1 MCDCCRLHAAV
12 KLTRVVYV
20 TTTPSFMKLIG
31 MLLLTLSAVSA
42 ALNNRLISLYHCY
55 HCVQW
60 FILIFEFD
68 FSLLLLLLLYY
79 NTITEYYNNIILLL
93 YKHKTY
99 FASTIHHQVV
109 YYLHCG
115 TKNFLHLFSVLLPS
129 TREEVYVFAHVCLS
143 VCLWARLLEKACID
157 VDEILHV
164 DRCRDMDELISFWA
178 HPYFS
183 LDAGTGLLS
192 PILYNLRNFAALPR
206 LPASCAATWNFTSGM
221 VLWRFQFSKTQF
233 GFSFFKPRK
242 CHSVWFRFSLIK

>member
-12 KLTRVVYV
+12 KLTHVVYV

-99 FASTIHHQVV
+99 FVSTIHHQVV

-143 VCLWARLLEKACID
+143 VCQDYSKRRALMWMKFCMSTNVGTWTNWLAFEPIHILVWMLEPDCFLRYRI
-157 VDEILHV
+157 I
-164 DRCRDMDELISFWA
+164 
-178 HPYFS
+178 Y
-183 LDAGTGLLS
+183 GTLQPCLGCQ
-192 PILYNLRNFAALPR
+192 RAALLR
-206 LPASCAATWNFTSGM
+206 GILRRGWCCDGFNFQKLSS
-221 VLWRFQFSKTQF
+221 VSVFLNPENAIRF
-233 GFSFFKPRK
+233 GFG
-242 CHSVWFRFSLIK
+242 SV